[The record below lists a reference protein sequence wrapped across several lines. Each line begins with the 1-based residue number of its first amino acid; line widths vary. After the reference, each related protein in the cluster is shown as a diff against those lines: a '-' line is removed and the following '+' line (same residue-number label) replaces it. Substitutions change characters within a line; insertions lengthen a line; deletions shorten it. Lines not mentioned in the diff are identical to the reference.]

1 MVFLRLL
8 RATGNE
14 GTQVAVGTG
23 VLLTLGAI
31 PWVMRGN
38 TKKGHEYFSSEKPQA
53 IEEAQQK
60 MKAKLLEDS
69 IGSTT
74 LDSNNNK
81 SNVGQNGGDAKK

>member
-14 GTQVAVGTG
+14 STQVAVGTG

-31 PWVMRGN
+31 PWLMRGN

-60 MKAKLLEDS
+60 MKEKLLEES
-69 IGSTT
+69 IQGTT
-74 LDSNNNK
+74 LDSGKNK
-81 SNVGQNGGDAKK
+81 K